1 MRGGDK
7 MRKVQRY
14 DSMQFVAGAVTTP
27 EGFLLDSPIV
37 ARTGIYTYLQPD
49 GSVRREYR
57 PPDEVFA
64 EDALV
69 SFKGKP
75 ITVLHPKGGRVT
87 AD

>member
-37 ARTGIYTYLQPD
+37 ARYLYL
-49 GSVRREYR
+49 S
-57 PPDEVFA
+57 
-64 EDALV
+64 
-69 SFKGKP
+69 
-75 ITVLHPKGGRVT
+75 TT
-87 AD
+87 

>member
-1 MRGGDK
+1 

-75 ITVLHPKGGRVT
+75 LQYYILKVGG
-87 AD
+87 